1 MSQLIHLQILPASY
15 AISRLAPSEAI
26 PAWADGA
33 GFVSICRTADELSI
47 VCAEQRVPAGVKTD
61 REWTAFRFIGPFAF
75 TATGI
80 VLAVIQPLS
89 ESGIGVFVVST
100 FDGDHL
106 LLKSADV
113 ARASE
118 LLRQAGHQ
126 LHPVASN

>member
-1 MSQLIHLQILPASY
+1 MSQPIHLQTLPASY

-80 VLAVIQPLS
+80 VLAVIQITKPDYFDT
-89 ESGIGVFVVST
+89 VKDTAAFVPAALVVAT
-100 FDGDHL
+100 FL
-106 LLKSADV
+106 TVNVIFMKIMV
-113 ARASE
+113 NIK
-118 LLRQAGHQ
+118 
-126 LHPVASN
+126 V